1 MEAFQV
7 NLSEEELK
15 RLERQAGGK
24 PEEPDSSIPNE
35 EKPRPSID
43 LQRLRWWDKP
53 SEKSKFQFFLY
64 LKTMISAGFPFL
76 EAIENSSS
84 PEDDPIF
91 HEIVQDVVLDT
102 LTVAPYDLLHSLEVQ
117 FTKLMCGRMNW
128 CIAFLD
134 LDAEHFEG
142 SIGCGAICASA
153 HHEHPDMHDE
163 RPTYTCQLAHACHKK
178 SAGPSRCRR

>member
-53 SEKSKFQFFLY
+53 SEKSNAPGLA
-64 LKTMISAGFPFL
+64 T
-76 EAIENSSS
+76 S
-84 PEDDPIF
+84 PN
-91 HEIVQDVVLDT
+91 T
-102 LTVAPYDLLHSLEVQ
+102 
-117 FTKLMCGRMNW
+117 
-128 CIAFLD
+128 
-134 LDAEHFEG
+134 
-142 SIGCGAICASA
+142 
-153 HHEHPDMHDE
+153 
-163 RPTYTCQLAHACHKK
+163 
-178 SAGPSRCRR
+178 